1 MLLNISHQVRGRSL
15 SSSSLSPLPSATLCF
30 NWSSCWRPCLVLLH
44 WRLELMQ
51 PHSHTHASYQLIYS
65 LGTYYYYYICFLF
78 FFYGSTVSWSLNP
91 WILQQCGLDPQST
104 PQMLPNCTPSPN
116 KNRGKQTL
124 SRIFEESKIRFRGHP
139 SRHCPDLGGST
150 DIHRITRFQ

>member
-1 MLLNISHQVRGRSL
+1 MLLNISHQVRGLSL

-30 NWSSCWRPCLVLLH
+30 KWSSCWRPCLVLPH

-78 FFYGSTVSWSLNP
+78 FFMEEQVLDL
-91 WILQQCGLDPQST
+91 WILGSCNNVVLILKAHPKCSLIAHPLQTKTRERKPSVGFLKSPRFGLEVTQVGTAPT
-104 PQMLPNCTPSPN
+104 
-116 KNRGKQTL
+116 
-124 SRIFEESKIRFRGHP
+124 
-139 SRHCPDLGGST
+139 
-150 DIHRITRFQ
+150 